1 MEAAQGSIFVK
12 YINPPAASNPNT
24 ANFINEFSQLNPSV
38 GGADPGVW
46 ASWAFDSVYALAY
59 ALRNATAN
67 NLNPK
72 DPNLLMKLLYN
83 TSFTGASGLVSFPM
97 QAPLQDDRR
106 GATNATMV
114 SILNYAVAQG
124 SMNVIGSATFGG
136 NISFASNLIVW
147 PGSTSSGP
155 PPVACP
161 GGTALSAR
169 SASAS
174 ALLSFG

>member
-72 DPNLLMKLLYN
+72 DPNLLMKAIGETDIGFPRFGRHAFLLAMWLR
-83 TSFTGASGLVSFPM
+83 FLAADWKV
-97 QAPLQDDRR
+97 
-106 GATNATMV
+106 V
-114 SILNYAVAQG
+114 LN
-124 SMNVIGSATFGG
+124 
-136 NISFASNLIVW
+136 NL
-147 PGSTSSGP
+147 P
-155 PPVACP
+155 
-161 GGTALSAR
+161 
-169 SASAS
+169 
-174 ALLSFG
+174 